1 MSRTKKEIK
10 QNGIKQI
17 SRFKKIENFKTL
29 KGMIL
34 IRAIALILIIAFAAL
49 YLFTW
54 TRFNERA
61 DFLFCV
67 GQYFIYG
74 IFANIVICCWTSHTE
89 RKYEKRRDAYVSF
102 KVSKKKRYLQD
113 RIDAAEK

>member
-1 MSRTKKEIK
+1 MSRTKKEIRK
-10 QNGIKQI
+10 NGMKQI
-17 SRFKKIENFKTL
+17 NRFKKIENFKTI

-34 IRAIALILIIAFAAL
+34 IRMIALILIVAFAAM

-54 TRFNERA
+54 SRFNDRT

-74 IFANIVICCWTSHTE
+74 IIVNILICCWCSHTE
-89 RKYEKRRDAYVSF
+89 RRYENRRDKYVSF
-102 KVSKKKRYLQD
+102 KVSKMKRYMED
-113 RIDAAEK
+113 KIDAAEK